1 MITENSYSYDTNVV
15 SQVAFNEHLKL
26 YKAYI
31 GKINEIDNLIKLDP
45 QLDTA
50 NSTYSHYRGLKK
62 SETFVIDAIIL
73 HEAYFENMG
82 QTKKSPTPNTE
93 KILTNQFGNYQNWH
107 DEFVACATSARGW
120 CVLTY
125 EQRTNT
131 FRNILLDAHD
141 FGDIC
146 VGFPILVLDVYE
158 HAYFKDYGT
167 DKATYINKFMDAI
180 DWDVVGRRVSI
191 LEP

>member
-1 MITENSYSYDTNVV
+1 MVTEKTYNYDTNVV
-15 SQVAFNEHLKL
+15 SQIAFNEHLKL
-26 YKAYI
+26 YNAYI
-31 GKINEIDNLIKLDP
+31 GKLNEIDNLLKTNP
-45 QLDTA
+45 QLNTA

-82 QTKKSPTPNTE
+82 ETKKSPNSATE
-93 KILTNQFGNYQNWH
+93 KVLMKQFGSYENWFN
-107 DEFVACATSARGW
+107 EFVACGTSARGW

-167 DKATYINKFMDAI
+167 DKATYIKNFMNAI
-180 DWDVVGRRVSI
+180 DWDVVGKRVSI
-191 LEP
+191 LEG